1 MKKYIS
7 VSIGLNRSE
16 FNKAAKLY
24 WQAFS
29 GKLNFFLGPKKK
41 GEMYISKII
50 NNKNVFVARDKDN
63 HIVGL
68 SGFRDKN
75 GGVIG
80 GSHDDL
86 VAVYGYFGA
95 LWRFQFMKLLAR
107 EDSFNFL
114 HLDAVCVEENSRC
127 KGVGK
132 KLISFAKELAKAKSL
147 KGIDLD
153 VISSNGSAITFYR
166 KLNFYKISEAK
177 IGRIGL
183 MGYFLGYKS
192 IIRMR
197 LDL

>member
-1 MKKYIS
+1 MKEYIS
-7 VSIGLNRSE
+7 VSIGLKGSE
-16 FNKAAKLY
+16 LNKAAKLY

-29 GKLNFFLGPKKK
+29 GKLNFLGPKKK

-68 SGFRDKN
+68 SGFRDIN

-86 VAVYGYFGA
+86 VAIYGYFGA
-95 LWRFQFMKLLAR
+95 LWRSQFMKLLAR

-153 VISSNGSAITFYR
+153 VVSSNGSAIKFYR

-183 MGYFLGYKS
+183 LGSFLGYKS